1 MRRIDRDV
9 VLVEEEDG
17 FETPVLARECVVIE
31 SGRKQDNDIVPTDKQ
46 EIARRTARQ
55 VAPQPADDDDEPELP
70 LVETRKGERVS
81 LYLAFV
87 PESCSR
93 LGSTTFD
100 AYLINDSNYY
110 LDYLYA
116 GSDETGEW
124 TMYSRGTVEPNVQVH
139 LESFGQES
147 VNRFGRISVQAV
159 AYKRGKSYACKE
171 PVSTVLRIDPVKFY
185 KKVPQ
190 PQTHKPARHKQPK
203 EGPVEVDLHIHE
215 LVDTTAGMSNAD
227 MLQLQLQ
234 TFRDTLDRY
243 KSEKGRKIVFIH
255 GKGDGVLR
263 RAILEELQR
272 KYKNYE
278 YQDASFREYGFGATQ
293 VTIR

>member
-1 MRRIDRDV
+1 M
-9 VLVEEEDG
+9 
-17 FETPVLARECVVIE
+17 
-31 SGRKQDNDIVPTDKQ
+31 Q
-46 EIARRTARQ
+46 E
-55 VAPQPADDDDEPELP
+55 
-70 LVETRKGERVS
+70 
-81 LYLAFV
+81 
-87 PESCSR
+87 
-93 LGSTTFD
+93 
-100 AYLINDSNYY
+100 
-110 LDYLYA
+110 
-116 GSDETGEW
+116 
-124 TMYSRGTVEPNVQVH
+124 
-139 LESFGQES
+139 
-147 VNRFGRISVQAV
+147 
-159 AYKRGKSYACKE
+159 
-171 PVSTVLRIDPVKFY
+171 

-234 TFRDTLDRY
+234 TFRDTLARY

>member
-1 MRRIDRDV
+1 M
-9 VLVEEEDG
+9 
-17 FETPVLARECVVIE
+17 
-31 SGRKQDNDIVPTDKQ
+31 
-46 EIARRTARQ
+46 
-55 VAPQPADDDDEPELP
+55 LP
-70 LVETRKGERVS
+70 LIENDLPAGDIPVDAKSLER
-81 LYLAFV
+81 A
-87 PESCSR
+87 
-93 LGSTTFD
+93 
-100 AYLINDSNYY
+100 
-110 LDYLYA
+110 
-116 GSDETGEW
+116 
-124 TMYSRGTVEPNVQVH
+124 M
-139 LESFGQES
+139 QE
-147 VNRFGRISVQAV
+147 
-159 AYKRGKSYACKE
+159 
-171 PVSTVLRIDPVKFY
+171 

-215 LVDTTAGMSNAD
+215 LVDTTTGMSNAD

-234 TFRDTLDRY
+234 TFRDTLDHY
-243 KSEKGRKIVFIH
+243 KNEKGRKIVFIH